1 MTLVKEAAV
10 FPCYVCVRV
19 LQAVACIL
27 GGQGAA
33 GTDLL
38 MAVIWAYLA
47 YNGKFGAVSAGII
60 CIDDGHGNDAG
71 Q

>member
-1 MTLVKEAAV
+1 M
-10 FPCYVCVRV
+10 FPCYVCVKV
-19 LQAVACIL
+19 LQASACML

-33 GTDLL
+33 TTDLL

-47 YNGKFGAVSAGII
+47 YKEQSVLVLYVLMTVLATT
-60 CIDDGHGNDAG
+60 DAG